1 MKDLQEQ
8 LSTQKRKVDFD
19 TFDITVKEIINMVAD
34 KIIDIAP
41 EYQRLFQW
49 RDDRQSKF
57 IESVLLGIPIPSLFM
72 ATNQDGTWEVID
84 GVQRLSTLI
93 RFSDN
98 EKAKKLAG
106 ITTGN
111 LVLKDLVK
119 LDTFNDK
126 GFADI
131 PKNIQMNFQLKPIK
145 VTTLSDKSDKKVR
158 FDLFE
163 RLNTGGLKLSDQ
175 EIRNCIFKGEFRE
188 FIKELA
194 NSSNFRKV
202 VRLPVNKEDNA
213 TYEELVL
220 KFFAY
225 LNDEKSFVHSVVD
238 FLNDYM
244 EKATK
249 HFDYAKNRKIF
260 EYVFSTLATVLP
272 HGIRRKAKTPVILYE
287 AISVGAA
294 RVYIKNKKINTKDIN
309 NWMVLKDLE
318 SLTTGATNSPKM
330 LRDRINYCIDKFN
343 K

>member
-1 MKDLQEQ
+1 MRDLQEQ
-8 LSTQKRKVDFD
+8 LNTQKRKVDFD
-19 TFDITVKEIINMVAD
+19 TYDITVKEIINMVAEQ
-34 KIIDIAP
+34 IIDIAP

-72 ATNQDGTWEVID
+72 ATNPDGTWEVID

-93 RFSDN
+93 HFSDN
-98 EKAKKLAG
+98 EKAKKRVG
-106 ITTGN
+106 ITGD
-111 LVLKDLVK
+111 LVLTDLKK
-119 LDTFNDK
+119 LSNFNNK
-126 GFADI
+126 AFADI
-131 PKNIQMNFQLKPIK
+131 EKSIQMNFYLKPIK

-163 RLNTGGLKLSDQ
+163 RLNTGGLRLSDQ

-194 NSSNFRKV
+194 KNRHFREV
-202 VRLPVNKEDNA
+202 VRLPKNKEDNA

-225 LNDEKSFVHSVVD
+225 LNDQKSFVHSVVD

-244 EKATK
+244 EKATRK
-249 HFDYAKNRKIF
+249 FGYTKNRDIF
-260 EYVFSTLATVLP
+260 EYVFSSLASVLP
-272 HGIRRKAKTPVILYE
+272 NGIKRKAKTPVILYE

-294 RVYIKNKKINTKDIN
+294 RVYVKRKRINTKGIKD
-309 NWMVLKDLE
+309 WMISKDLE

-330 LRDRINYCIDKFN
+330 LRGRINYCIDKFSE
-343 K
+343 

>member
-8 LSTQKRKVDFD
+8 LNTQKRKVDFD
-19 TFDITVKEIINMVAD
+19 TFDITVKEIINMVAEQ
-34 KIIDIAP
+34 IIDIAP

-84 GVQRLSTLI
+84 GVQRISTLI

-98 EKAKKLAG
+98 QEAKKRAG

-111 LVLKDLVK
+111 LVLKGLEK

-131 PKNIQMNFQLKPIK
+131 PKNIQMNYNLKPIK

-175 EIRNCIFKGEFRE
+175 EIRNCIYKGEFRD
-188 FIKELA
+188 FVKALA
-194 NSSNFRKV
+194 KDGNFRKV
-202 VRLPVNKEDNA
+202 VKLPVNKEDNA

-225 LNDEKSFVHSVVD
+225 LNDEKHFVHSVVD

-244 EKATK
+244 DKATK
-249 HFDYAKNRKIF
+249 QFDYAKNRRIF
-260 EYVFSTLATVLP
+260 EYVFSTLATALP

-294 RVYIKNKKINTKDIN
+294 RAYMKNKKIDTTDLNK
-309 NWMVLKDLE
+309 WMVSKELE
-318 SLTTGATNSPKM
+318 TLTTGATNSQKM
-330 LRDRINYCIDKFN
+330 LRERINYCIVKFT

>member
-1 MKDLQEQ
+1 MKDLQDQ
-8 LSTQKRKVDFD
+8 LNTQKRKVDFD
-19 TFDITVKEIINMVAD
+19 TYDITVKEIINMVAD
-34 KIIDIAP
+34 DIIDIAP

-57 IESVLLGIPIPSLFM
+57 IESVLLGIPTPSLFM
-72 ATNQDGTWEVID
+72 ATNPDGTWEVID

-93 RFSDN
+93 HFSDN
-98 EKAKKLAG
+98 EKAKERAG
-106 ITTGN
+106 ISGN
-111 LVLKDLVK
+111 LVLKNLQK
-119 LDTFNDK
+119 LESFNNK
-126 GFADI
+126 GFVDI
-131 PKNIQMNFQLKPIK
+131 PKNIQMNFSLKPIK

-163 RLNTGGLKLSDQ
+163 RLNTGGLRLSDQ
-175 EIRNCIFKGEFRE
+175 EIRNCIYKGEFRE
-188 FIKELA
+188 FLKELA
-194 NSSNFRKV
+194 QNIHFRKV
-202 VRLPVNKEDNA
+202 VRLPKNKEDNA

-249 HFDYAKNRKIF
+249 KFNYSKNRDIF
-260 EYVFSTLATVLP
+260 EYVCLTVASALP
-272 HGIRRKAKTPVILYE
+272 KGIRRKAKTPIILYE

-294 RVYIKNKKINTKDIN
+294 RVYMKKNKINTKKIEV
-309 NWMVLKDLE
+309 WMVSKDLE

-330 LRDRINYCIDKFN
+330 VRDRINYCIQKFS

>member
-8 LSTQKRKVDFD
+8 LDTQKRKVDFD
-19 TFDITVKEIINMVAD
+19 TYDITVKEIINMVAEN
-34 KIIDIAP
+34 IIDIAP

-72 ATNQDGTWEVID
+72 ATNPDGTWEVID

-93 RFSDN
+93 HFSDN
-98 EKAKKLAG
+98 EDAKIRTEISG
-106 ITTGN
+106 D
-111 LVLKDLVK
+111 LVLKDLGK
-119 LDTFNDK
+119 LSNFNNK
-126 GFADI
+126 AFADI
-131 PKNIQMNFQLKPIK
+131 PKNIQMNFYLKPIK

-163 RLNTGGLKLSDQ
+163 RLNTGGLRLSDQ

-188 FIKELA
+188 FIKDLA
-194 NSSNFRKV
+194 QNDYFRKV
-202 VRLPVNKEDNA
+202 VKLPTNKEDNA

-225 LNDEKSFVHSVVD
+225 LNDQKSFVHSVVD

-249 HFDYAKNRKIF
+249 KFDYNSNRKIF
-260 EYVFSTLATVLP
+260 EYVFSTLASVLP
-272 HGIRRKAKTPVILYE
+272 MGIRRKAKTPVILYE
-287 AISVGAA
+287 AMSVGAA
-294 RVYIKNKKINTKDIN
+294 RTYKKRKKINTNGIES
-309 NWMVLKDLE
+309 WMVSKDLE
-318 SLTTGATNSPKM
+318 ALTTGATNSQKM
-330 LRDRINYCIDKFN
+330 LKDRINYCIDKFSE
-343 K
+343 